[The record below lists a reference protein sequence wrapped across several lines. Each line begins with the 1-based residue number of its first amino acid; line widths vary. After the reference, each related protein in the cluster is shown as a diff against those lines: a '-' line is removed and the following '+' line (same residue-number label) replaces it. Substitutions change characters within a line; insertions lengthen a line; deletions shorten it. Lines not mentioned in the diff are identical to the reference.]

1 MSDVIQ
7 EGMRRTRRGFDFQRF
22 LVTVLVIAMLI
33 LAAPL
38 LDATGIPVSSILS
51 GAIGL
56 LLQAFPFLLIGILVS
71 SGIETFITKDFIERH
86 FPRSTVGG
94 MVIALFAGLCTPVC
108 DCATV
113 PVFARM
119 IHKGIPLPSAVV
131 FLCAAPII
139 NPVVIWSTWFAFP
152 DKPSM
157 TILRFVF
164 GIIVSTI
171 IGLSF
176 VVLPHTQAVLRP
188 LTDASAVRMH
198 DMHGMEGMEG
208 MDTPSPSHELD
219 KDSLSDTRTRTHTR
233 TRGWEGLRSFMQHA
247 YHDMFQI
254 VPYMLMGIM
263 LASCIRVLGGSNVP
277 GWLQDRGS
285 IIAIAFMMALAF
297 VSSLC
302 SSSDAVI
309 ARGFGTMFPVPAVL
323 GFLVF
328 GPILDVKNILML
340 RAMFSKRF
348 VLRLALTTI
357 VVCFI
362 AMVVLAGIMRL

>member
-1 MSDVIQ
+1 MGSTITDVIQ
-7 EGMRRTRRGFDFQRF
+7 AGTQKTRHGFDFQHF
-22 LVTVLVIAMLI
+22 LVAVLAIAMFI

-38 LDATGIPVSSILS
+38 LDSTGIPVSSILS

-71 SGIETFITKDFIERH
+71 SGIETFITKDFINQH
-86 FPRSTVGG
+86 FPRSAAGG
-94 MVIALFAGLCTPVC
+94 MFVALFLGLCTPVC

-152 DKPSM
+152 DKPYM
-157 TILRFVF
+157 TLLRFIF
-164 GIIVSTI
+164 GIIVSLI

-176 VVLPHTQAVLRP
+176 VILPHTLSVLRP
-188 LTDASAVRMH
+188 LNGAPAVRMR
-198 DMHGMEGMEG
+198 G
-208 MDTPSPSHELD
+208 MDMPASSQSQE
-219 KDSLSDTRTRTHTR
+219 
-233 TRGWEGLRSFMQHA
+233 RGENSSGIGALERLKAFMQHA

-263 LASCIRVLGGSNVP
+263 LASCIQVLGGSNVP
-277 GWLQDRGS
+277 GWLQNRGS
-285 IIAIAFMMALAF
+285 IIAISFMMALAF

-328 GPILDVKNILML
+328 GPILDIKNLLML
-340 RAMFSKRF
+340 RALFTKRF
-348 VLRLALTTI
+348 VLRLTLTTI
-357 VVCFI
+357 VVCFT
-362 AMVVLAGIMRL
+362 AMVILAGIMRL